1 MNDVSTTASNS
12 NDRTMAILA
21 HIGGLFTSWVAP
33 LIIYLI
39 KKNEADGAFS
49 TDQAKEALNFQL
61 TIFLAYMVSGLLMV
75 VLIGILLI
83 WIVGLV
89 NLVLC
94 IVAAVKASNGEYYR
108 YPFAIRLIK

>member
-1 MNDVSTTASNS
+1 MNDVTTTASNS

-39 KKNEADGAFS
+39 KKNEADSAFS

-94 IVAAVKASNGEYYR
+94 IVAAVKASNGETYR